1 MAIVVRCT
9 GCRGASQVGPEAL
22 GLLVI
27 CPRCQEPFL
36 AIEEAPAVS
45 LKAAK
50 PRRERA
56 QPLAPESPPI
66 RRRVRAEVEPVAPSN
81 AHDPHD
87 PPIAPTSG
95 LPATVL
101 IGFALLPF
109 AIPLLWLIGPLVL
122 KQQPALSLAAP
133 ASLALS
139 AAVLCL
145 AVVFTVDWTPA
156 TRIKGVLMLV
166 GLSYFAGLSLY
177 FLKKDMV
184 DRTKE
189 FLTPAPKWYSFYE
202 PKGKYHVRLP
212 FQVTPDMTS
221 PDQPLTGWTLRSYRL
236 LHHPPLSNHSV
247 TYSFGAG
254 PDAKKNDPN
263 WTAEVTRVLQ
273 EAAGNQ
279 ADVIGPAGVSTL
291 DQLPGLEWTLTL
303 ADRRTVRIVRIFRAN
318 DMIYYFAVEGENL
331 DPDNSLVRT
340 YYNSLQINS
349 PAGK

>member
-9 GCRGASQVGPEAL
+9 GCRGASQVGPEAV
-22 GLLVI
+22 GLLVL

-36 AIEEAPAVS
+36 AIEEAPPAS
-45 LKAAK
+45 PK
-50 PRRERA
+50 PPKRRERA
-56 QPLAPESPPI
+56 EPIAPESAPV
-66 RRRVRAEVEPVAPSN
+66 RRRVRTEIEPTAASES
-81 AHDPHD
+81 HDPL
-87 PPIAPTSG
+87 IAPPSG

-109 AIPLLWLIGPLVL
+109 AIPLLWLIGPLVVN
-122 KQQPALSLAAP
+122 QQPALSLAAP

-166 GLSYFAGLSLY
+166 GLSYFAGMSLY

-189 FLTPAPKWYSFYE
+189 FLTPAPKWYSFHE

-212 FQVTPDMTS
+212 FQVTPEMSS
-221 PDQPLTGWTLRSYRL
+221 PDQPLPGWTLRSYRL
-236 LHHPPLSNHSV
+236 LHQPPLARHSV
-247 TYSFGAG
+247 TYTFGSG
-254 PDAKKNDPN
+254 PDGKKNDPN
-263 WTAEVTRVLQ
+263 WIEEVTRGLQ
-273 EAAGNQ
+273 EVAGKE
-279 ADVIGPAGVSTL
+279 ATLSGPVGVSTL
-291 DQLPGLEWTLTL
+291 DQLPGQEWTLTL
-303 ADRRTVRIVRIFRAN
+303 GDRRTNRIVRVFRAN
-318 DMIYYFAVEGENL
+318 DMIYYFAVEGEQL
-331 DPDNSLVRT
+331 DSDNSLVRT
-340 YYNSLQINS
+340 YYNSLQIPQ